1 VARRYWKAF
10 APLYYAVPETLGSR
24 QAVIEP
30 NATEEGRAKL
40 HLFDSLQTDTKRLV
54 LNANYI
60 I

>member
-1 VARRYWKAF
+1 VAHRYWKAF
-10 APLYYAVPETLGSR
+10 ASLYCAVPETLGSR

-30 NATEEGRAKL
+30 IATEEERAKL